1 MPHSEQRLANF
12 DQITP
17 LDNFYQTSS
26 FFPMPVVAISTL
38 SESGQTNVGPYSLVF
53 PYYIAGKEHY
63 TMLLLVRN
71 NSNTAMN
78 ILRTGKCAL
87 NFLPDDNKYMKECVR
102 LGFPGEIT
110 SDKMK
115 ETIFTLQKGMSEQT
129 DHGEQFP
136 EIIKEAYQVFEC
148 TWLSDLEGADKQ
160 IQEVG
165 IQTDGYDDVIKTYNN
180 FNGITS
186 NMGAHF
192 ILRIDHILIKPE
204 YKKAIVDGVN
214 PKAFPKVPIDYG
226 YRDNTNF
233 WFQSFSKPYAE
244 KIPETKA
251 VQVDTVQY
259 AADRLDT
266 QVKFTKEA
274 CAQLVKV
281 PRVFLKAA
289 LKGCVDWAEKN
300 NVILLT
306 AEHMD
311 KIRDK
316 RNAEKKNS

>member
-1 MPHSEQRLANF
+1 MSLNIDNF
-12 DQITP
+12 DEITP

-26 FFPMPVVAISTL
+26 FYPMPVVAISTL

-53 PYYIAGKEHY
+53 PYYIAGKDY
-63 TMLLLVRN
+63 YSFLLLARN

-87 NFLPDDNKYMKECVR
+87 NFLPDDHKFMKECVR
-102 LGFPGEIT
+102 MGFPGETT
-110 SDKMK
+110 SEKMK
-115 ETIFTLQKGMSEQT
+115 DTIFTLQDGLSVIT

-136 EIIKEAYQVFEC
+136 KIINEAYQVFEC
-148 TWLSDLEGADKQ
+148 TWMSDLEGADKQ

-165 IQTDGYDDVIKTYNN
+165 IQTEGYDEVLSSYNN

-204 YKKAIVDGVN
+204 YKKAIVNGVKS
-214 PKAFPKVPIDYG
+214 KAFPHIPIDYG

-233 WFQSFSKPYAE
+233 WFQSFSKPYPE
-244 KIPETKA
+244 KIPENKA
-251 VQVDTVQY
+251 VQWHTVQY
-259 AADRLDT
+259 AADRMDT
-266 QVKFTKEA
+266 NVKFTEEA
-274 CAQLVKV
+274 CKKLVKV
-281 PRVFLKAA
+281 PRVFLKVA

-300 NVILLT
+300 GVTILT

-311 KIRDK
+311 QIRDK
-316 RNAEKKNS
+316 RNDEKK